1 MRKFLKMLLAVL
13 FCTSAL
19 CIYDVYAYSTT
30 SSNASGS
37 MNESIQDSLSN
48 IKSTA
53 LNTENA
59 TYSDEEVYLT
69 AQLVHHEAHNQA
81 YNGKVAV
88 AEVVLNRVQSSLFPD
103 KVNDV
108 IFQNGQFSSLRR
120 LKNINPT
127 ELELRIAYNVLNGSL
142 RVLNDKD
149 VMYFRNPKITSGISA
164 STKKDWGNL
173 EYATYIGEHAFYS
186 QESSEDAKKESIFD
200 KLPSSLDI
208 SKLFTHKPNTSVAK
222 SEEPVEHNI
231 TDTSEV
237 EPSTNTN
244 TECNLVET
252 VAVAETATV
261 DEIATVDDTVA
272 DNIAENIELAVTE
285 TMAVAE
291 TATIDENVADN
302 IAENMEPAVTETMA
316 VDEIATVDDTVADN
330 IAENIE
336 PVLIETAAVD
346 DTVTLDE
353 TVAVDEIATVDD
365 TVADNIAENM
375 EPALM
380 ETAAVAEN
388 VAVDETV
395 AADETVAVDETVA
408 DNMEPALIC
417 ENTIAEKEMTVISED
432 PLDKEIE
439 EFLKT
444 YDANDPVSAARYQ
457 ALLDQKAERERLLR
471 LQEEEKIAN
480 EKARQQAVL
489 LDKMAVEKVQ
499 RENEE
504 YLRATNAAI
513 SQVLL
518 IQGQ

>member
-272 DNIAENIELAVTE
+272 DNIAENIE
-285 TMAVAE
+285 
-291 TATIDENVADN
+291 
-302 IAENMEPAVTETMA
+302 
-316 VDEIATVDDTVADN
+316 
-330 IAENIE
+330 

-353 TVAVDEIATVDD
+353 TVAVDEIATVDEN
-365 TVADNIAENM
+365 VADNIVENM

-408 DNMEPALIC
+408 DNMEPELIC
-417 ENTIAEKEMTVISED
+417 ENTIAEKETTVISED

-471 LQEEEKIAN
+471 LQEEERIAN

>member
-222 SEEPVEHNI
+222 SEEAVEHNI

-261 DEIATVDDTVA
+261 DEI
-272 DNIAENIELAVTE
+272 E
-285 TMAVAE
+285 
-291 TATIDENVADN
+291 
-302 IAENMEPAVTETMA
+302 
-316 VDEIATVDDTVADN
+316 TVDDTVADN

-380 ETAAVAEN
+380 ETAAVADTM
-388 VAVDETV
+388 AVDET
-395 AADETVAVDETVA
+395 ATIDENV
-408 DNMEPALIC
+408 EPAVIC
-417 ENTIAEKEMTVISED
+417 ENTIEEKETTVISED

>member
-237 EPSTNTN
+237 EPSTNGN

-252 VAVAETATV
+252 VAVAET
-261 DEIATVDDTVA
+261 
-272 DNIAENIELAVTE
+272 
-285 TMAVAE
+285 
-291 TATIDENVADN
+291 
-302 IAENMEPAVTETMA
+302 
-316 VDEIATVDDTVADN
+316 ATVDDTVADN

-353 TVAVDEIATVDD
+353 TVAVDE
-365 TVADNIAENM
+365 
-375 EPALM
+375 
-380 ETAAVAEN
+380 
-388 VAVDETV
+388 TV
-395 AADETVAVDETVA
+395 AADETVA

-417 ENTIAEKEMTVISED
+417 DNTIAGKETTVISED

-471 LQEEEKIAN
+471 LQEEERIAN

>member
-19 CIYDVYAYSTT
+19 CIYDVYAYPTT

-37 MNESIQDSLSN
+37 MNESIQDSISN

-272 DNIAENIELAVTE
+272 DNIAENIE
-285 TMAVAE
+285 
-291 TATIDENVADN
+291 
-302 IAENMEPAVTETMA
+302 
-316 VDEIATVDDTVADN
+316 
-330 IAENIE
+330 

-375 EPALM
+375 EPELM

-388 VAVDETV
+388 
-395 AADETVAVDETVA
+395 VAVDETVA

-417 ENTIAEKEMTVISED
+417 ENTIAEKETTVISED

-471 LQEEEKIAN
+471 LQEEERIAN

>member
-59 TYSDEEVYLT
+59 AYSDEEVYLT

-142 RVLNDKD
+142 RVLNDKN

-272 DNIAENIELAVTE
+272 DNIAENIE
-285 TMAVAE
+285 
-291 TATIDENVADN
+291 
-302 IAENMEPAVTETMA
+302 
-316 VDEIATVDDTVADN
+316 
-330 IAENIE
+330 

-353 TVAVDEIATVDD
+353 TVAVDEIATVD
-365 TVADNIAENM
+365 
-375 EPALM
+375 
-380 ETAAVAEN
+380 
-388 VAVDETV
+388 
-395 AADETVAVDETVA
+395 ETVA
-408 DNMEPALIC
+408 DNMEPSLIC
-417 ENTIAEKEMTVISED
+417 ENTIAEKETTVISED

-471 LQEEEKIAN
+471 LQEEERIAN

>member
-69 AQLVHHEAHNQA
+69 AQLVHQEAHNQA

-108 IFQNGQFSSLRR
+108 IFQNGQFTSLRR

-272 DNIAENIELAVTE
+272 DNIAENIE
-285 TMAVAE
+285 
-291 TATIDENVADN
+291 
-302 IAENMEPAVTETMA
+302 
-316 VDEIATVDDTVADN
+316 
-330 IAENIE
+330 

-380 ETAAVAEN
+380 ETAAVAET

-417 ENTIAEKEMTVISED
+417 ENTIAEKETTVISED

-471 LQEEEKIAN
+471 LQEEERIAN

>member
-261 DEIATVDDTVA
+261 DEI
-272 DNIAENIELAVTE
+272 E
-285 TMAVAE
+285 
-291 TATIDENVADN
+291 
-302 IAENMEPAVTETMA
+302 
-316 VDEIATVDDTVADN
+316 TVDDTVADN

-375 EPALM
+375 EPAVT
-380 ETAAVAEN
+380 ETMAVAET
-388 VAVDETV
+388 VTVDETL
-395 AADETVAVDETVA
+395 ADT
-408 DNMEPALIC
+408 MEPELIC
-417 ENTIAEKEMTVISED
+417 ENTIEEKETTVISED

>member
-186 QESSEDAKKESIFD
+186 QESSEDDKKESIFD

-261 DEIATVDDTVA
+261 DDT
-272 DNIAENIELAVTE
+272 
-285 TMAVAE
+285 
-291 TATIDENVADN
+291 VADN

-316 VDEIATVDDTVADN
+316 V
-330 IAENIE
+330 AE
-336 PVLIETAAVD
+336 
-346 DTVTLDE
+346 TVT
-353 TVAVDEIATVDD
+353 
-365 TVADNIAENM
+365 
-375 EPALM
+375 
-380 ETAAVAEN
+380 
-388 VAVDETV
+388 VDETL
-395 AADETVAVDETVA
+395 ADT
-408 DNMEPALIC
+408 MEPELIC
-417 ENTIAEKEMTVISED
+417 DNTIAEKETTVISED

-471 LQEEEKIAN
+471 LQEEERIAN

>member
-261 DEIATVDDTVA
+261 D
-272 DNIAENIELAVTE
+272 
-285 TMAVAE
+285 
-291 TATIDENVADN
+291 
-302 IAENMEPAVTETMA
+302 
-316 VDEIATVDDTVADN
+316 
-330 IAENIE
+330 
-336 PVLIETAAVD
+336 
-346 DTVTLDE
+346 
-353 TVAVDEIATVDD
+353 D

-380 ETAAVAEN
+380 ETASVAEN

-395 AADETVAVDETVA
+395 AADETVAE
-408 DNMEPALIC
+408 NMEPAVTETMAVAETVTVDETLADTMEPELIC
-417 ENTIAEKEMTVISED
+417 ENTIAEKETAVISED

-471 LQEEEKIAN
+471 LQEEERIAN

>member
-186 QESSEDAKKESIFD
+186 QGLSEDDKKESIFD

-272 DNIAENIELAVTE
+272 DY
-285 TMAVAE
+285 
-291 TATIDENVADN
+291 
-302 IAENMEPAVTETMA
+302 
-316 VDEIATVDDTVADN
+316 

-408 DNMEPALIC
+408 DTMEPALIC
-417 ENTIAEKEMTVISED
+417 ENTIAEKETAVISED

-471 LQEEEKIAN
+471 LQEEERIAN

>member
-59 TYSDEEVYLT
+59 AYSDEEVYLT

-272 DNIAENIELAVTE
+272 DNIAENIE
-285 TMAVAE
+285 
-291 TATIDENVADN
+291 
-302 IAENMEPAVTETMA
+302 
-316 VDEIATVDDTVADN
+316 
-330 IAENIE
+330 

-353 TVAVDEIATVDD
+353 TVAVDEIATVD
-365 TVADNIAENM
+365 
-375 EPALM
+375 
-380 ETAAVAEN
+380 
-388 VAVDETV
+388 
-395 AADETVAVDETVA
+395 ETVA

-417 ENTIAEKEMTVISED
+417 ENTIEEKETTVISED

-444 YDANDPVSAARYQ
+444 YDADDPVSAARYQ

>member
-272 DNIAENIELAVTE
+272 DNIAENIE
-285 TMAVAE
+285 
-291 TATIDENVADN
+291 
-302 IAENMEPAVTETMA
+302 
-316 VDEIATVDDTVADN
+316 
-330 IAENIE
+330 

-380 ETAAVAEN
+380 ETAAVADTM
-388 VAVDETV
+388 AVDETATIDENV
-395 AADETVAVDETVA
+395 ADNIA
-408 DNMEPALIC
+408 DNMEPELIC
-417 ENTIAEKEMTVISED
+417 ENTIAEKETAVISED

-471 LQEEEKIAN
+471 LQEEERIAN

>member
-272 DNIAENIELAVTE
+272 DNIAENIE
-285 TMAVAE
+285 
-291 TATIDENVADN
+291 
-302 IAENMEPAVTETMA
+302 
-316 VDEIATVDDTVADN
+316 
-330 IAENIE
+330 

-353 TVAVDEIATVDD
+353 TVAVDE
-365 TVADNIAENM
+365 
-375 EPALM
+375 
-380 ETAAVAEN
+380 
-388 VAVDETV
+388 TV
-395 AADETVAVDETVA
+395 AADETVA

-417 ENTIAEKEMTVISED
+417 DNTIAGKETTVISED

-471 LQEEEKIAN
+471 LQEEERIAN

>member
-272 DNIAENIELAVTE
+272 DNIAENIE
-285 TMAVAE
+285 
-291 TATIDENVADN
+291 
-302 IAENMEPAVTETMA
+302 
-316 VDEIATVDDTVADN
+316 
-330 IAENIE
+330 

-353 TVAVDEIATVDD
+353 TVAVDE
-365 TVADNIAENM
+365 
-375 EPALM
+375 
-380 ETAAVAEN
+380 
-388 VAVDETV
+388 TV
-395 AADETVAVDETVA
+395 AADETVADT
-408 DNMEPALIC
+408 MEPELIC
-417 ENTIAEKEMTVISED
+417 ENTIAEKETAVISED

-471 LQEEEKIAN
+471 LQEEERIAN

>member
-186 QESSEDAKKESIFD
+186 QESSEDDKKESIFD

-252 VAVAETATV
+252 VAVAETT
-261 DEIATVDDTVA
+261 T
-272 DNIAENIELAVTE
+272 
-285 TMAVAE
+285 
-291 TATIDENVADN
+291 
-302 IAENMEPAVTETMA
+302 

-375 EPALM
+375 EPAVTETMAVAETVTVDETVADNMEPELM

-395 AADETVAVDETVA
+395 AADDTVAVDETVA
-408 DNMEPALIC
+408 DTMEPALIC
-417 ENTIAEKEMTVISED
+417 ENTIAEKETTVISED

-471 LQEEEKIAN
+471 LQEEERIAN

>member
-272 DNIAENIELAVTE
+272 DNIAENIE
-285 TMAVAE
+285 
-291 TATIDENVADN
+291 
-302 IAENMEPAVTETMA
+302 
-316 VDEIATVDDTVADN
+316 
-330 IAENIE
+330 

-353 TVAVDEIATVDD
+353 T
-365 TVADNIAENM
+365 
-375 EPALM
+375 
-380 ETAAVAEN
+380 AAVAEN
-388 VAVDETV
+388 
-395 AADETVAVDETVA
+395 VAVDETVA

-417 ENTIAEKEMTVISED
+417 ENTIAEKETAVISED

-471 LQEEEKIAN
+471 LQEEERIAN

>member
-59 TYSDEEVYLT
+59 AYSDEEVYLT

-237 EPSTNTN
+237 EPSTNGN

-252 VAVAETATV
+252 VAVAET
-261 DEIATVDDTVA
+261 
-272 DNIAENIELAVTE
+272 
-285 TMAVAE
+285 
-291 TATIDENVADN
+291 
-302 IAENMEPAVTETMA
+302 
-316 VDEIATVDDTVADN
+316 ATVDDTVADN

-353 TVAVDEIATVDD
+353 TVAVDQIATVDD
-365 TVADNIAENM
+365 TVADNIAENI
-375 EPALM
+375 EPVLIETAAVDDTVTLD

-395 AADETVAVDETVA
+395 AADETVA

-417 ENTIAEKEMTVISED
+417 DNTIAGKETAVISED

-471 LQEEEKIAN
+471 LQEEERIAN

>member
-59 TYSDEEVYLT
+59 AYSDEEVYLT

-142 RVLNDKD
+142 RVLNDKN

-186 QESSEDAKKESIFD
+186 QESSEDDKKESIFD

-272 DNIAENIELAVTE
+272 DNIAENIE
-285 TMAVAE
+285 
-291 TATIDENVADN
+291 
-302 IAENMEPAVTETMA
+302 
-316 VDEIATVDDTVADN
+316 
-330 IAENIE
+330 

-353 TVAVDEIATVDD
+353 TVAVDEIATVD
-365 TVADNIAENM
+365 
-375 EPALM
+375 
-380 ETAAVAEN
+380 
-388 VAVDETV
+388 
-395 AADETVAVDETVA
+395 ETVA
-408 DNMEPALIC
+408 DNMEPSLIC
-417 ENTIAEKEMTVISED
+417 ENTIAEKETTVISED

-444 YDANDPVSAARYQ
+444 YDADDPVSAARYQ

-471 LQEEEKIAN
+471 LQEEERIAN

>member
-88 AEVVLNRVQSSLFPD
+88 AEVVLNRVQSSRFPD

-272 DNIAENIELAVTE
+272 DNIAENIE
-285 TMAVAE
+285 
-291 TATIDENVADN
+291 
-302 IAENMEPAVTETMA
+302 
-316 VDEIATVDDTVADN
+316 
-330 IAENIE
+330 

-408 DNMEPALIC
+408 DTMEPELIC
-417 ENTIAEKEMTVISED
+417 DNTIAGKETAVISED

-471 LQEEEKIAN
+471 LQEEERIAN

>member
-59 TYSDEEVYLT
+59 AYSDEEVYLT

-237 EPSTNTN
+237 EPSTNGN

-252 VAVAETATV
+252 VAVAETAT
-261 DEIATVDDTVA
+261 
-272 DNIAENIELAVTE
+272 
-285 TMAVAE
+285 
-291 TATIDENVADN
+291 
-302 IAENMEPAVTETMA
+302 

-353 TVAVDEIATVDD
+353 TVAVDE
-365 TVADNIAENM
+365 
-375 EPALM
+375 
-380 ETAAVAEN
+380 
-388 VAVDETV
+388 TV
-395 AADETVAVDETVA
+395 AADETVADT
-408 DNMEPALIC
+408 MEPELIC
-417 ENTIAEKEMTVISED
+417 DNTIAGKETAVISED

-457 ALLDQKAERERLLR
+457 ALLDKKAERERLLR
-471 LQEEEKIAN
+471 LKEEERIAN

-518 IQGQ
+518 IRGQ

>member
-272 DNIAENIELAVTE
+272 DNIAENIE
-285 TMAVAE
+285 
-291 TATIDENVADN
+291 
-302 IAENMEPAVTETMA
+302 
-316 VDEIATVDDTVADN
+316 
-330 IAENIE
+330 

-395 AADETVAVDETVA
+395 AADETATVDDTVA
-408 DNMEPALIC
+408 DNIVENMEPELIC
-417 ENTIAEKEMTVISED
+417 ENTIAEKETAVISED

-471 LQEEEKIAN
+471 LQEEERIAN

>member
-252 VAVAETATV
+252 VAVAETT
-261 DEIATVDDTVA
+261 T
-272 DNIAENIELAVTE
+272 
-285 TMAVAE
+285 
-291 TATIDENVADN
+291 
-302 IAENMEPAVTETMA
+302 

-365 TVADNIAENM
+365 TVADNIAENIVPVLI
-375 EPALM
+375 ETAAVDDTVTLD
-380 ETAAVAEN
+380 ETAAVAET
-388 VAVDETV
+388 VTVDETL
-395 AADETVAVDETVA
+395 ADT
-408 DNMEPALIC
+408 MEPELIC
-417 ENTIAEKEMTVISED
+417 ENTIAEKETAVISED

-471 LQEEEKIAN
+471 LQEEERIAN

>member
-30 SSNASGS
+30 SSNVSGS

-261 DEIATVDDTVA
+261 DEIA
-272 DNIAENIELAVTE
+272 I
-285 TMAVAE
+285 
-291 TATIDENVADN
+291 
-302 IAENMEPAVTETMA
+302 
-316 VDEIATVDDTVADN
+316 VDDTVADN

-353 TVAVDEIATVDD
+353 TVTVDD
-365 TVADNIAENM
+365 TVADNIVENM

-380 ETAAVAEN
+380 ETATVAEN

-395 AADETVAVDETVA
+395 AADETATVDDTVA
-408 DNMEPALIC
+408 DNMEPELIC
-417 ENTIAEKEMTVISED
+417 ENTIAEKETTVISED

-471 LQEEEKIAN
+471 LQEEERIAN

>member
-186 QESSEDAKKESIFD
+186 QESSEDDKKESIFD

-261 DEIATVDDTVA
+261 DDTVA
-272 DNIAENIELAVTE
+272 DNIAE
-285 TMAVAE
+285 
-291 TATIDENVADN
+291 
-302 IAENMEPAVTETMA
+302 
-316 VDEIATVDDTVADN
+316 
-330 IAENIE
+330 
-336 PVLIETAAVD
+336 
-346 DTVTLDE
+346 
-353 TVAVDEIATVDD
+353 
-365 TVADNIAENM
+365 
-375 EPALM
+375 
-380 ETAAVAEN
+380 
-388 VAVDETV
+388 
-395 AADETVAVDETVA
+395 
-408 DNMEPALIC
+408 NMEPALIC
-417 ENTIAEKEMTVISED
+417 ENTIAEKETAVISED

>member
-59 TYSDEEVYLT
+59 AYSDEEVYLT

-164 STKKDWGNL
+164 STKKDWGNH

-186 QESSEDAKKESIFD
+186 QGLSEDDKKESIFD

-252 VAVAETATV
+252 IAVAET
-261 DEIATVDDTVA
+261 
-272 DNIAENIELAVTE
+272 
-285 TMAVAE
+285 
-291 TATIDENVADN
+291 
-302 IAENMEPAVTETMA
+302 
-316 VDEIATVDDTVADN
+316 ATVDDTVADN

-353 TVAVDEIATVDD
+353 T
-365 TVADNIAENM
+365 
-375 EPALM
+375 
-380 ETAAVAEN
+380 AAVAEN
-388 VAVDETV
+388 
-395 AADETVAVDETVA
+395 VAVDETVA

-417 ENTIAEKEMTVISED
+417 ENTIAEKETAVISED

-457 ALLDQKAERERLLR
+457 ALLDQKAECERLLR
-471 LQEEEKIAN
+471 LQEEERIAN

-489 LDKMAVEKVQ
+489 LDKMAVEEVQ

>member
-272 DNIAENIELAVTE
+272 DNIAENIE
-285 TMAVAE
+285 
-291 TATIDENVADN
+291 
-302 IAENMEPAVTETMA
+302 
-316 VDEIATVDDTVADN
+316 
-330 IAENIE
+330 

-353 TVAVDEIATVDD
+353 TVAVADTMAVAETVTVDD
-365 TVADNIAENM
+365 TVADNIV
-375 EPALM
+375 
-380 ETAAVAEN
+380 ET
-388 VAVDETV
+388 
-395 AADETVAVDETVA
+395 
-408 DNMEPALIC
+408 MEPALIC
-417 ENTIAEKEMTVISED
+417 DNTIAGKETTVISED

-471 LQEEEKIAN
+471 LQEEERIAN

>member
-81 YNGKVAV
+81 YNGKGAV
-88 AEVVLNRVQSSLFPD
+88 GEVVPNRVQSSLFPD

-186 QESSEDAKKESIFD
+186 QGLSEDDKKESIFD

-261 DEIATVDDTVA
+261 DDT
-272 DNIAENIELAVTE
+272 
-285 TMAVAE
+285 
-291 TATIDENVADN
+291 VADN

-316 VDEIATVDDTVADN
+316 V
-330 IAENIE
+330 AE
-336 PVLIETAAVD
+336 
-346 DTVTLDE
+346 TVT
-353 TVAVDEIATVDD
+353 
-365 TVADNIAENM
+365 
-375 EPALM
+375 
-380 ETAAVAEN
+380 
-388 VAVDETV
+388 VDETL
-395 AADETVAVDETVA
+395 ADT
-408 DNMEPALIC
+408 MEPELIC
-417 ENTIAEKEMTVISED
+417 DNTIAEKETAVISED

-471 LQEEEKIAN
+471 LQEEERIAN

>member
-261 DEIATVDDTVA
+261 D
-272 DNIAENIELAVTE
+272 
-285 TMAVAE
+285 
-291 TATIDENVADN
+291 
-302 IAENMEPAVTETMA
+302 
-316 VDEIATVDDTVADN
+316 DTVADN

-336 PVLIETAAVD
+336 PVLVET
-346 DTVTLDE
+346 E
-353 TVAVDEIATVDD
+353 
-365 TVADNIAENM
+365 
-375 EPALM
+375 
-380 ETAAVAEN
+380 
-388 VAVDETV
+388 AVDETM
-395 AADETVAVDETVA
+395 TVDETVA
-408 DNMEPALIC
+408 DNMEPELIC
-417 ENTIAEKEMTVISED
+417 DNTIAGKETAVISED

-471 LQEEEKIAN
+471 LQEEERVAN
-480 EKARQQAVL
+480 EKARQHAIL

>member
-186 QESSEDAKKESIFD
+186 QESSEDDKKESIFD

-252 VAVAETATV
+252 VAVAENAT
-261 DEIATVDDTVA
+261 
-272 DNIAENIELAVTE
+272 
-285 TMAVAE
+285 
-291 TATIDENVADN
+291 
-302 IAENMEPAVTETMA
+302 

-353 TVAVDEIATVDD
+353 T
-365 TVADNIAENM
+365 
-375 EPALM
+375 
-380 ETAAVAEN
+380 AAVAEN

-395 AADETVAVDETVA
+395 AADETVAENMEPAVTETMAVAETVTADETVA
-408 DNMEPALIC
+408 ENMEPALIC
-417 ENTIAEKEMTVISED
+417 DNTIAEKETAVISED

-471 LQEEEKIAN
+471 LQEEERIAN

>member
-88 AEVVLNRVQSSLFPD
+88 AEVVLNRVQSSLFPN

-186 QESSEDAKKESIFD
+186 QESSEDDKKESIFD

-261 DEIATVDDTVA
+261 D
-272 DNIAENIELAVTE
+272 
-285 TMAVAE
+285 
-291 TATIDENVADN
+291 
-302 IAENMEPAVTETMA
+302 
-316 VDEIATVDDTVADN
+316 DTVADN

-336 PVLIETAAVD
+336 PVLVET
-346 DTVTLDE
+346 E
-353 TVAVDEIATVDD
+353 
-365 TVADNIAENM
+365 
-375 EPALM
+375 
-380 ETAAVAEN
+380 
-388 VAVDETV
+388 
-395 AADETVAVDETVA
+395 AVDETVA
-408 DNMEPALIC
+408 DTMEPALIC
-417 ENTIAEKEMTVISED
+417 ENTIAEKETTVISED

-471 LQEEEKIAN
+471 LQEEERVAN
-480 EKARQQAVL
+480 EKARQQAIL

>member
-186 QESSEDAKKESIFD
+186 QESSEDDKKESIFD

-252 VAVAETATV
+252 VAVDETV
-261 DEIATVDDTVA
+261 TVDDTVA
-272 DNIAENIELAVTE
+272 DNIV
-285 TMAVAE
+285 
-291 TATIDENVADN
+291 
-302 IAENMEPAVTETMA
+302 
-316 VDEIATVDDTVADN
+316 
-330 IAENIE
+330 
-336 PVLIETAAVD
+336 
-346 DTVTLDE
+346 
-353 TVAVDEIATVDD
+353 
-365 TVADNIAENM
+365 ENM

-380 ETAAVAEN
+380 EN

-408 DNMEPALIC
+408 DTMEPELIC
-417 ENTIAEKEMTVISED
+417 ENTIEEKETTVISED

-471 LQEEEKIAN
+471 LQEEERIAN

-518 IQGQ
+518 IRGQ

>member
-222 SEEPVEHNI
+222 SEEPVECNI

-261 DEIATVDDTVA
+261 DEIATV
-272 DNIAENIELAVTE
+272 
-285 TMAVAE
+285 AE
-291 TATIDENVADN
+291 TVTLDE
-302 IAENMEPAVTETMA
+302 T
-316 VDEIATVDDTVADN
+316 ATVDDTVADN

-353 TVAVDEIATVDD
+353 T
-365 TVADNIAENM
+365 
-375 EPALM
+375 
-380 ETAAVAEN
+380 AAVAEN

-395 AADETVAVDETVA
+395 AADETVAE
-408 DNMEPALIC
+408 NMEPAVTETMAVAETVTADETLADTMEPELIC
-417 ENTIAEKEMTVISED
+417 ENTIAEKETAVISED

-471 LQEEEKIAN
+471 LQEEERIAN
-480 EKARQQAVL
+480 EKARQQAIL
-489 LDKMAVEKVQ
+489 LDKIAVEKVQ

>member
-186 QESSEDAKKESIFD
+186 QESSEDDKKESIFD

-272 DNIAENIELAVTE
+272 DNIAENIEPVLI
-285 TMAVAE
+285 E
-291 TATIDENVADN
+291 TAAVDDTVTLDETV
-302 IAENMEPAVTETMA
+302 A

-353 TVAVDEIATVDD
+353 TVAVDEIATVD
-365 TVADNIAENM
+365 
-375 EPALM
+375 
-380 ETAAVAEN
+380 
-388 VAVDETV
+388 
-395 AADETVAVDETVA
+395 ETVA

-417 ENTIAEKEMTVISED
+417 ENTIAEKETTVISED

>member
-272 DNIAENIELAVTE
+272 DNIAENIE
-285 TMAVAE
+285 
-291 TATIDENVADN
+291 
-302 IAENMEPAVTETMA
+302 
-316 VDEIATVDDTVADN
+316 
-330 IAENIE
+330 

-353 TVAVDEIATVDD
+353 TVAVAETTTVDEIATVDD

-380 ETAAVAEN
+380 ETAAVADTM
-388 VAVDETV
+388 AVDETATIDENV
-395 AADETVAVDETVA
+395 AENIVE
-408 DNMEPALIC
+408 NMEPAVTETMAVAETVTVDETLADTMEPELIC
-417 ENTIAEKEMTVISED
+417 ENTIAEKETAVISED

-471 LQEEEKIAN
+471 LQEEERIAN

>member
-186 QESSEDAKKESIFD
+186 QESSEDDKKESIFD

-261 DEIATVDDTVA
+261 DEIATVDDTVTL
-272 DNIAENIELAVTE
+272 DE
-285 TMAVAE
+285 TV
-291 TATIDENVADN
+291 
-302 IAENMEPAVTETMA
+302 
-316 VDEIATVDDTVADN
+316 TVDDTVADN
-330 IAENIE
+330 IAENIV

-353 TVAVDEIATVDD
+353 TVA
-365 TVADNIAENM
+365 
-375 EPALM
+375 
-380 ETAAVAEN
+380 AA
-388 VAVDETV
+388 ETV
-395 AADETVAVDETVA
+395 VADETVT

-417 ENTIAEKEMTVISED
+417 ENTIAEKETTVISED

>member
-186 QESSEDAKKESIFD
+186 QGLSEDDKKESIFD

-252 VAVAETATV
+252 VAVAETT
-261 DEIATVDDTVA
+261 T
-272 DNIAENIELAVTE
+272 
-285 TMAVAE
+285 
-291 TATIDENVADN
+291 
-302 IAENMEPAVTETMA
+302 

-380 ETAAVAEN
+380 ETAAVADT
-388 VAVDETV
+388 VTLDETV
-395 AADETVAVDETVA
+395 AAAENVVADETVA
-408 DNMEPALIC
+408 DTMEPELIC
-417 ENTIAEKEMTVISED
+417 ENTIEEKETTVISED

-471 LQEEEKIAN
+471 LQEEERIAN

>member
-59 TYSDEEVYLT
+59 AYSDEEVYLT

-186 QESSEDAKKESIFD
+186 QGSSEDDKKESIFD

-272 DNIAENIELAVTE
+272 DNIAENIE
-285 TMAVAE
+285 
-291 TATIDENVADN
+291 
-302 IAENMEPAVTETMA
+302 
-316 VDEIATVDDTVADN
+316 
-330 IAENIE
+330 

-380 ETAAVAEN
+380 ETAAV
-388 VAVDETV
+388 DDTV
-395 AADETVAVDETVA
+395 TLDETVAVDETMAVA
-408 DNMEPALIC
+408 ENVVDTIEPELIC
-417 ENTIAEKEMTVISED
+417 ENTIAEKETAVISED

-471 LQEEEKIAN
+471 LQEEERIAN

-518 IQGQ
+518 IQEQ

>member
-142 RVLNDKD
+142 RVLNDKN

-252 VAVAETATV
+252 VAVAE
-261 DEIATVDDTVA
+261 
-272 DNIAENIELAVTE
+272 N
-285 TMAVAE
+285 
-291 TATIDENVADN
+291 
-302 IAENMEPAVTETMA
+302 
-316 VDEIATVDDTVADN
+316 ATVDDTVADN

-346 DTVTLDE
+346 DTVTLNE
-353 TVAVDEIATVDD
+353 TVAVDEIATVD
-365 TVADNIAENM
+365 
-375 EPALM
+375 
-380 ETAAVAEN
+380 
-388 VAVDETV
+388 
-395 AADETVAVDETVA
+395 ETVA
-408 DNMEPALIC
+408 DNMEPELIC
-417 ENTIAEKEMTVISED
+417 DNTIAGKETTVISED

-471 LQEEEKIAN
+471 LQEEERIAN

>member
-272 DNIAENIELAVTE
+272 DNIAENIE
-285 TMAVAE
+285 
-291 TATIDENVADN
+291 
-302 IAENMEPAVTETMA
+302 
-316 VDEIATVDDTVADN
+316 
-330 IAENIE
+330 

-375 EPALM
+375 EPAVT
-380 ETAAVAEN
+380 ETMAVAET
-388 VAVDETV
+388 VTVDETL
-395 AADETVAVDETVA
+395 ADT
-408 DNMEPALIC
+408 MEPELIC
-417 ENTIAEKEMTVISED
+417 ENTIAEKETAVISED

-471 LQEEEKIAN
+471 LQEEERIAN

>member
-186 QESSEDAKKESIFD
+186 QESSEDDKKESIFD

-208 SKLFTHKPNTSVAK
+208 SKLFKHKPNTSVAK

-261 DEIATVDDTVA
+261 DEIATVDDT
-272 DNIAENIELAVTE
+272 
-285 TMAVAE
+285 M
-291 TATIDENVADN
+291 
-302 IAENMEPAVTETMA
+302 
-316 VDEIATVDDTVADN
+316 ADN

-365 TVADNIAENM
+365 TVADNIVENM

-380 ETAAVAEN
+380 EN

-408 DNMEPALIC
+408 DTMEPELIC
-417 ENTIAEKEMTVISED
+417 ENTIEEKETTVISED